1 VPAIFQPRIAEKINK
16 APSVS
21 VIVICSDRELLW
33 QDSYKGVGR
42 VPTLP
47 ESILHKIIII
57 IIIIIII
64 VKQHQSFFPVFL
76 KYQVKI

>member
-57 IIIIIII
+57 ITIIII